1 MYVSASTSAVHS
13 RSEPSAKTSKS
24 EAVPVVLS
32 KLNRAPAAYA
42 NWDESD
48 AVAPFVRSVLI
59 AAPVMSAT
67 LNVASGDERVVAASP
82 RVNGPAGMWLA
93 TCAARTTAMSAPTT
107 ADRAPF
113 LYAASAASAKSC
125 ATTLPCAHESLSLS
139 NAVSSNKTCPSVWG
153 TSAMTSSSLVSS
165 SSNASNALHAVEGSK
180 FPERAVP
187 VEGDA
192 RSVNHFGAR

>member
-1 MYVSASTSAVHS
+1 MYVLVSTSAVHS
-13 RSEPSAKTSKS
+13 RSEPSAKTSKW
-24 EAVPVVLS
+24 EAVRVVLS

-48 AVAPFVRSVLI
+48 AVAPFVRSVSI
-59 AAPVMSAT
+59 SAPVMSAT

-82 RVNGPAGMWLA
+82 RVNLPAGISSA
-93 TCAARTTAMSAPTT
+93 TCAARTTAMSAPTPS
-107 ADRAPF
+107 DRAPL
-113 LYAASAASAKSC
+113 LYAASAASATSC

-139 NAVSSNKTCPSVWG
+139 NAASSSNKCPSVWG
-153 TSAMTSSSLVSS
+153 TSATTSSSLVSS

-187 VEGDA
+187 EEGDVL
-192 RSVNHFGAR
+192 SVNHFGAR